1 MFSLVVPGMPGDVR
15 SGPGRTRE
23 VRESLDLHNGGL
35 RGLGEAW
42 TTNSRLNHF
51 AVESCCSVVS
61 SHSFWEVL
69 AGGWWQGEAG
79 EVRER
84 QEQRRVGGPEEAS

>member
-1 MFSLVVPGMPGDVR
+1 MTRL
-15 SGPGRTRE
+15 GPGTTQE
-23 VRESLDLHNGGL
+23 VRGSLDLHNGGL

-69 AGGWWQGEAG
+69 AGGWWQGEAA
-79 EVRER
+79 EVQGREGQAR
-84 QEQRRVGGPEEAS
+84 APEW